1 MHIIPIKAYQDNYIW
16 MIINENK
23 RQAMVVDP
31 GEATGVL
38 NYLHAQQLGLA
49 AIWVT
54 HHHADHCYGIAE
66 LQRHFAVP
74 VYGPQHSLI
83 PATVTVE
90 AGSRIQGVDWD
101 IDFEVMALPGHTLT
115 HVAYYAA
122 KQRWLFCGDTLFSA
136 GCGRLFEGT
145 AQQMWSS
152 LMGLAAL
159 PDDTRV
165 YCAHE
170 YTLANCR
177 FAIQVEP
184 ANQVLQSMLGKTVDL
199 RQRGQVTLPSIIAI
213 EKQINPFLRCQQ
225 AAVIEAASAFHGA
238 PLHEPHEVFA
248 ALRRWKDVF
257 NARF

>member
-1 MHIIPIKAYQDNYIW
+1 MYIIPIKAYQDNYIW
-16 MIINENK
+16 LIINENK

-31 GEATGVL
+31 GEAAGVL
-38 NYLHAQQLGLA
+38 AYLHAQQLSLA
-49 AIWVT
+49 AILVT
-54 HHHADHCYGIAE
+54 HHHMDHCHGITE
-66 LQRHFAVP
+66 LQQHSAVP
-74 VYGPQHSLI
+74 VYGPQHPLI

-90 AGSRIQGVDWD
+90 AGSRLYWEDWGV
-101 IDFEVMALPGHTLT
+101 DFEVIALPGHTLT

-152 LMGLAAL
+152 LMRLAAL
-159 PDDTRV
+159 PEDTRV

-170 YTLANCR
+170 YTLANLR

-184 ANQVLQSMLGKTVDL
+184 ANEVLQSMLEKTLDS
-199 RQRGQVTLPSIIAI
+199 RHRGQITLPSTIAI

-225 AAVIEAASAFHGA
+225 AAVIEAAATFHGA
-238 PLHEPHEVFA
+238 ALHEPYEVFA
-248 ALRRWKDVF
+248 ALRRWKDIS
-257 NARF
+257 